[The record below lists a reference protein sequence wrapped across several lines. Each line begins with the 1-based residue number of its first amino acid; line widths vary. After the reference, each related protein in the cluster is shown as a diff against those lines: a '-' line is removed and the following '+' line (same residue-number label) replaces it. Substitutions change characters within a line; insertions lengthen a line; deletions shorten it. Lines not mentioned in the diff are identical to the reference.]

1 MTTDLLLIQTG
12 GKKEL
17 IERGKGLARQKVF
30 CRGNSDGAPLVENSE
45 AGSIKSRQKLLE
57 M

>member
-1 MTTDLLLIQTG
+1 MTTDLLLIQTA

-45 AGSIKSRQKLLE
+45 GGSIKSRQKLLE